1 MAACLRGQRSESES
15 LSGLCLLSMWTE
27 ALLVTMRFLR
37 TQIGNCGIWSDW
49 KCNER
54 LPLVA
59 LAFSRT
65 EKTLGWLL
73 SHLLRYF
80 FCGSCGNE
88 LEGLALVA

>member
-1 MAACLRGQRSESES
+1 MDKGRTLAPGTSLRLEVTLVAACLRGQRSESES

-65 EKTLGWLL
+65 EKTL
-73 SHLLRYF
+73 
-80 FCGSCGNE
+80 
-88 LEGLALVA
+88 